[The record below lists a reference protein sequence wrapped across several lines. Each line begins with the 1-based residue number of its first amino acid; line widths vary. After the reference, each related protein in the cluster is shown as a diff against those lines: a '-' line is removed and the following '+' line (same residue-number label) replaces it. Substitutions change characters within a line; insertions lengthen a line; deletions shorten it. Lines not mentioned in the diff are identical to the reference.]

1 MAWIGL
7 IDSKTDKV
15 VPVMISGQIKVFSK
29 IKMISTNKDVPQGR
43 GPVGVA
49 IRGGKGCL

>member
-1 MAWIGL
+1 VGW

-15 VPVMISGQIKVFSK
+15 VPVMISGTDKGISK

-43 GPVGVA
+43 GPVESQYEV
-49 IRGGKGCL
+49 GKGCL

>member
-15 VPVMISGQIKVFSK
+15 VPVMTDKGYFSK
-29 IKMISTNKDVPQGR
+29 IKTISSNKDVPQGR
-43 GPVGVA
+43 D
-49 IRGGKGCL
+49 R